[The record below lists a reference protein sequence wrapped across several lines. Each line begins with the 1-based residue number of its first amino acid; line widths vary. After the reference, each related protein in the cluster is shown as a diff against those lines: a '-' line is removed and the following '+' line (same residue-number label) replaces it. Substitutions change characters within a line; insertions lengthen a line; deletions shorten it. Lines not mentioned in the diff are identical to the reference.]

1 MKTSI
6 KTLIATSLTTI
17 ILTSAIF
24 ATSAI
29 ATEKRPE
36 TASVLATPFKKVVV
50 KGNVEITLVQR
61 QNEGVAYTDENIG
74 KAKITQEGNVLR
86 ITSADKEVTR
96 LVVYVNDIYRIEAGE
111 NAVVKTNGKIKSK
124 YLQIFLSGNA
134 QADINSATEGL
145 YTVISGNSDLK
156 LSGSTDNHTLI
167 MGKTPK
173 LTIDRFAAL
182 KTNISSFEAGATE
195 IAALVK

>member
-17 ILTSAIF
+17 VLTSAIF
-24 ATSAI
+24 ATSAM
-29 ATEKRPE
+29 AADPKPG
-36 TASVLATPFKKVVV
+36 TASVSALPFKKLIV

-61 QNEGVAYTDENIG
+61 TSEGVTYADENGG
-74 KAKITQEGNVLR
+74 KAKIIQEGNVLR
-86 ITSADKEVTR
+86 ITSADKEATR

-111 NAVVKTNGKIKSK
+111 NAIVKTSGKIKSK

-156 LSGSTDNHTLI
+156 LSGSTDNHTLV
-167 MGKTPK
+167 MGKTPR

-182 KTNISSFEAGATE
+182 KTNISSAESVVTE

>member
-29 ATEKRPE
+29 ATEKKPE

-61 QNEGVAYTDENIG
+61 QNEGVAYTDENTG

-173 LTIDRFAAL
+173 ITIDRFAAL

>member
-29 ATEKRPE
+29 ATEKKPE

-173 LTIDRFAAL
+173 ITIDRFAAL